1 MLTLKRGL
9 QVQAAALALAGAALV
24 IAPEWLL
31 HGLFGQPP
39 LHESAWQRILGV
51 QAICLAALAV
61 LLSRR
66 LRELW
71 WWAWAFEL
79 LAAATAVVAV
89 LNAGFGTGPNEPVGL
104 WWLLAGVSGAL
115 ALWILWGLARTAQQN
130 PP

>member
-1 MLTLKRGL
+1 MLVLKRGL
-9 QVQAAALALAGAALV
+9 QVQATLLLLAGLALALV
-24 IAPEWLL
+24 PEWLL

-39 LHESAWQRILGV
+39 LHESAWQRLLGV

-61 LLSRR
+61 LVSRR
-66 LRELW
+66 LGDLW

-89 LNAGFGTGPNEPVGL
+89 LNAGFGTGPHEPAGL
-104 WWLLAGVSGAL
+104 WWLLAAASGVVAL
-115 ALWILWGLARTAQQN
+115 VLLWGLARTAQEN

>member
-1 MLTLKRGL
+1 MLLLKRGL
-9 QVQAAALALAGAALV
+9 RIQATLLLLAGVALV
-24 IAPEWLL
+24 LAPEWLL

-39 LHESAWQRILGV
+39 PHESAWQRILGV

-66 LRELW
+66 LTELW

-79 LAAATAVVAV
+79 LAAGTAVVAV
-89 LNAGFGTGPNEPVGL
+89 LNAGFGTGPNESAAM
-104 WWLLAGVSGAL
+104 WWLLAAASGTVAL
-115 ALWILWGLARTAQQN
+115 LLLWGLARTAQEN